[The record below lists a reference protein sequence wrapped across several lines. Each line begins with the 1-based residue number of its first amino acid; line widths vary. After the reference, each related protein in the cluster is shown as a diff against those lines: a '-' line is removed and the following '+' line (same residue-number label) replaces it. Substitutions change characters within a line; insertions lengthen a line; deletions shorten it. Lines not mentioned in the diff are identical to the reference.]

1 MAYAQRLERDAD
13 VGVREA
19 FRALHQGL
27 SCLAGQI
34 NATDSHSA
42 HVAAQLTSNWEQLA
56 RRMSDMRMDFDDS
69 HRELDTRL
77 AAAEKVAG
85 YSSSALDHA
94 LEKVEAFARRHALDQ
109 AENQRHTRRHE
120 QALERLSDA
129 FLRLEKRP
137 SDSDL
142 AARVEAVEQ
151 AVGQMAGQNK
161 PDSAP
166 LLSALQALS
175 HRLERL
181 EKDHGALLSEL
192 RARLFDTPAARMPLP
207 PVAEQPH
214 AIEPPALDP
223 TDSDS
228 AEVPD
233 FEDLFSEP
241 EPENF
246 LSNARMGVRTA
257 PDLPRSRYLFP
268 AAAGLVA
275 LLAAVAG
282 LALYQREE
290 RPVIAQP
297 AVAGVTFSLP
307 QPPSLDDTQFTVAP
321 QADENNSATLR
332 LTPVSED
339 ASPTQVPRKQRQVHT
354 APVRPVPDSPKLLA
368 QPVRAPAPPIDRTE
382 QLADQ
387 GNAAALTVLGLRA
400 LDGSNGAA
408 VHLPEAIKYL
418 TEAAEKGQAV
428 AQYRLGTLY
437 DRGLGVAVDPA
448 KAAHWYELSANQGNR
463 KAMHNLAVIYADRK
477 DMANAAR
484 WFAKAASL
492 GLSDSQFNLA
502 ILYEHGDGVPQSLV
516 EAFKWYSI
524 AAATGDTE
532 SKARVIALQTQLND
546 ADKAA
551 AQKEIEAFHPLPFDH
566 GANVPPQAGQLVSR

>member
-42 HVAAQLTSNWEQLA
+42 HVAAQLTSNWEHLA

-69 HRELDTRL
+69 HRVLDTRL

-94 LEKVEAFARRHALDQ
+94 LEKIEAFARQHALDQ

-137 SDSDL
+137 PDPDL

-151 AVGQMAGQNK
+151 AVGQLAGQDK

-192 RARLFDTPAARMPLP
+192 RARLFDNAPAAQMPP

-214 AIEPPALDP
+214 AIEPPMPDP
-223 TDSDS
+223 ADGDS

-241 EPENF
+241 EPENS
-246 LSNARMGVRTA
+246 LSRARMGARTA

-268 AAAGLVA
+268 VAMGLVA
-275 LLAAVAG
+275 LLALVAG
-282 LALYQREE
+282 LVLHQREE
-290 RPVIAQP
+290 RPVIAKP
-297 AVAGVTFSLP
+297 AVARVTFSIP

-321 QADENNSATLR
+321 QTDENNFAALR
-332 LTPVSED
+332 LMPVSED
-339 ASPTQVPRKQRQVHT
+339 AGSTGVPRKQHQVRAT
-354 APVRPVPDSPKLLA
+354 PVRPVTDSPKPVA
-368 QPVRAPAPPIDRTE
+368 QPARAPAPPVDRT
-382 QLADQ
+382 QRLANQ
-387 GNAAALTVLGLRA
+387 GNVAALTILGLRA
-400 LDGSNGAA
+400 LDGTNGAA
-408 VHLPEAIKYL
+408 VHLPEAITYL

-437 DRGLGVAVDPA
+437 DRGQGMAVDPV

-477 DMANAAR
+477 DMADAAH
-484 WFAKAASL
+484 WFARAASL

-502 ILYEHGDGVPQSLV
+502 VLYEHGDGVPQSLV

-524 AAATGDTE
+524 AAAAGDIE
-532 SKARVIALQTQLND
+532 SKARVTALQTQLND

-551 AQKEIEAFHPLPFDH
+551 AQKEIAAFRPLPFDH
-566 GANVPPQAGQLVSR
+566 GANVPPAADQLVPG